1 MTKKEKV
8 YLITFDNKQK
18 RRGEPAEILGIKKL
32 TIKGNDSETSV
43 ICYWVIYED
52 GLHDYIEKSLADS
65 EYRFVTL
72 SDMLKYGTP

>member
-8 YLITFDNKQK
+8 YLITFDNKYK

-32 TIKGNDSETSV
+32 TFKDDNSETSV
-43 ICYWVIYED
+43 ISYWVVYEN
-52 GLHDYIEKSLADS
+52 GLYDYIDKEIADR

>member
-8 YLITFDNKQK
+8 YLITFDDKYK

-32 TIKGNDSETSV
+32 TIKGGNSETSL
-43 ICYWVIYED
+43 ICYWVVYED
-52 GLHDYIEKSLADS
+52 GLYDYIQKSLADS